1 MAYNLGEI
9 QPGAYVIKATASAA
23 ITKGYFV
30 VITPTG
36 TAVALYDGTAPGG
49 VIGVALD
56 AASALGD
63 VIRVCIDGMVSVQCD
78 STGVKAFDFVSS
90 SATGTAEVAVLGT
103 DYVLGIALDTAVK
116 DGVALIKL
124 NQITGILGATAAV
137 GGGSP

>member
-30 VITPTG
+30 EITPTG
-36 TAVALYDGTAPGG
+36 AAPAVALYAGAKPGG

-56 AASALGD
+56 AASASGD
-63 VIRVCIDGMVSVQCD
+63 VIRVCIEGMEGVQCD
-78 STGVKAFDFVSS
+78 VTGVKAFDFVSS

-103 DYVLGIALDTAVK
+103 DYVLGIALDAAAK

-124 NQITGILGATAAV
+124 NQITGILGATAA
-137 GGGSP
+137 GTT

>member
-36 TAVALYDGTAPGG
+36 SAPTVAIYTGAEPGG

-63 VIRVCIDGMVSVQCD
+63 VIRVCIDGMVGVQCD
-78 STGVKAFDFVSS
+78 GTGVDVFDFVSS
-90 SATGTAEVAVLGT
+90 SNAGTAEVADIDI
-103 DYVLGIALDTAVK
+103 DYVLGIALDAGAAN
-116 DGVALIKL
+116 GVALIKL
-124 NQITGILGATAAV
+124 NHITGVLSA
-137 GGGSP
+137 

>member
-36 TAVALYDGTAPGG
+36 AAPTVALYAGAEPAG

-56 AASALGD
+56 AAAKDD
-63 VIRVCIDGMVSVQCD
+63 VIRVCIDGMVGVKCD
-78 STGVKAFDFVSS
+78 ATGVDAFDFVSS
-90 SATGTAEVAVLGT
+90 SATGTAEVADIDA
-103 DYVLGIALDTAVK
+103 DYVLGIALDVGAAN
-116 DGVALIKL
+116 GVALIKL
-124 NQITGILGATAAV
+124 NHITGVLGA
-137 GGGSP
+137 

>member
-30 VITPTG
+30 EITPYG
-36 TAVALYDGTAPGG
+36 AAPKVALYDGAKPDG

-56 AASALGD
+56 AASASGD

-78 STGVKAFDFVSS
+78 ATGVDAFDFVASS
-90 SATGTAEVAVLGT
+90 ETGTAGVADLEA
-103 DYVLGIALDTAVK
+103 DYVLGIALDVGAAG
-116 DGVALIKL
+116 GVALIKL
-124 NQITGILGATAAV
+124 NQITGILGATAA
-137 GGGSP
+137 GSS

>member
-36 TAVALYDGTAPGG
+36 AAPKVALYAGAEPAG

-56 AASALGD
+56 AAAKDD
-63 VIRVCIDGMVSVQCD
+63 VIRVCIDGMVGVKCD
-78 STGVKAFDFVSS
+78 ATGVDAFDFVSS
-90 SATGTAEVAVLGT
+90 SATGTAEVADIHA
-103 DYVLGIALDTAVK
+103 DYVLGIALDVGAAK
-116 DGVALIKL
+116 GVALVKL
-124 NQITGILGATAAV
+124 NHITGVL
-137 GGGSP
+137 SY

>member
-36 TAVALYDGTAPGG
+36 SAPTVAIYTGAEPGG

-63 VIRVCIDGMVSVQCD
+63 VIRVCIDGMVAVQCND
-78 STGVKAFDFVSS
+78 TGVDVFDFVSS
-90 SATGTAEVAVLGT
+90 SNLGKAEVADLEA
-103 DYVLGIALDTAVK
+103 DYVLGIALDVGTAK
-116 DGVALIKL
+116 GVALIKL
-124 NQITGILGATAAV
+124 NQITGILGATAA
-137 GGGSP
+137 GTT

>member
-36 TAVALYDGTAPGG
+36 SAPTAAIYTGAAPGG

-56 AASALGD
+56 AASAANQ
-63 VIRVCIDGMVSVQCD
+63 VIRVCIDGMV
-78 STGVKAFDFVSS
+78 GVKCDGNGVDAFDFVASTT
-90 SATGTAEVAVLGT
+90 TGKAEVAILGT
-103 DYVLGIALDTAVK
+103 DYVLGIALDVGTAN
-116 DGVALIKL
+116 GVALIKL
-124 NQITGILGATAAV
+124 NQITGILGATAA
-137 GGGSP
+137 GTT